1 MTTFDQRKEAFEN
14 KFAHDEEMRFRA
26 HARRNRLLGV
36 WAAGKL
42 GMTGPSIDAYV
53 QKIIEVSLK
62 DSDEGVFQK
71 VRTDFD
77 TAGVEQSDHQIRR
90 QMEEFLVQA
99 MAEVEAA

>member
-36 WAAGKL
+36 WAAGKQNL
-42 GMTGPSIDAYV
+42 TGPAVDGYV
-53 QKIIEVSLK
+53 QQIIEESLK
-62 DSDEGVFQK
+62 DGDEGVFRK
-71 VRTDFD
+71 VRADFD
-77 TAGVEQSDHQIRR
+77 AANVEQSDHQIRR

-99 MAEVEAA
+99 MAEVEAS